1 MKVEAPTKE
10 AKIFIVEDEFI
21 VNENIKL
28 DVQSFGYNVVG
39 SATKGVD
46 AIEQIFATRPD
57 LILMDINLNGSITG
71 LDVARRIKDLNI
83 PVVFLTAYADENTLK
98 EASELGAYGFLTK
111 PFQTLDLVSSI
122 RMAISKSKSV
132 EAISNE
138 KEDAKEKL
146 VTTERIYK
154 QIIENVKDL
163 IYTTDKEG
171 KIKYI
176 NQVVKEFGYDI
187 DDFLGKS
194 LFGFAKK
201 EYQEK
206 IKSIL
211 NELSSGYQKNIEIEF
226 PMLSNDNKEVWM
238 GHSLTTITDENGE
251 IIGFQ
256 GIARNISERLAFE
269 DELLKAKEKALEATE
284 MKSEFLANMSHEIRT
299 PLNGIVGI
307 SKLITDTE
315 LNAKQREY
323 MRAIVFSTDQLLG
336 IINNTLDLSKLEA
349 EKMTVNTKVIDT
361 VELVSGIEAIY
372 QQRSLEKGINFSFFH
387 DDLIPDYLVGDAVKI
402 KQILHNLV
410 GNALKFTEQG
420 SVKISTYLR
429 SEEKEKNW
437 IEFRVSDTGI
447 GIENDKLE
455 AIFKAFEQSNNS
467 ADRDFGGTGL
477 GLAIVQRLVDLLG
490 GEIKVKSTI
499 NKGSV
504 FTVVLPLKTA
514 SQEEIDSILKL
525 TEEENYILDG
535 TKVLIVEDNK
545 VNQLVTSDLLVSKGC
560 ETTICENGQEAIE
573 KLESNAFDIVLMDMQ
588 MPVMDG
594 YTAMRIIRSNTE
606 SNYSKIPIIA
616 LTAHVFSGELEK
628 CIQAGATDYLSK
640 PFEPKELFGMIW
652 KLAKDSKTNDSNES
666 GNTIPQNNSTNNQ
679 QGNSTSNTSISNDG
693 NIHFTGIKS
702 IEHPDLNESKKDDF
716 NNHTLVDF
724 KRLKEFLNGNDT
736 ILTSTLKA
744 IKETFQECLSDL
756 HKIAKEEDN
765 DNLKRVIHKLKPNL
779 EMIGSIYLH
788 ETSLRLEK
796 SSLNGEQG
804 REDLDTVIRGMKR
817 ILVIID
823 DYLLDQLHVY

>member
-1 MKVEAPTKE
+1 
-10 AKIFIVEDEFI
+10 
-21 VNENIKL
+21 
-28 DVQSFGYNVVG
+28 
-39 SATKGVD
+39 
-46 AIEQIFATRPD
+46 
-57 LILMDINLNGSITG
+57 
-71 LDVARRIKDLNI
+71 
-83 PVVFLTAYADENTLK
+83 
-98 EASELGAYGFLTK
+98 
-111 PFQTLDLVSSI
+111 
-122 RMAISKSKSV
+122 
-132 EAISNE
+132 
-138 KEDAKEKL
+138 
-146 VTTERIYK
+146 
-154 QIIENVKDL
+154 
-163 IYTTDKEG
+163 
-171 KIKYI
+171 
-176 NQVVKEFGYDI
+176 
-187 DDFLGKS
+187 
-194 LFGFAKK
+194 
-201 EYQEK
+201 
-206 IKSIL
+206 
-211 NELSSGYQKNIEIEF
+211 
-226 PMLSNDNKEVWM
+226 M

-477 GLAIVQRLVDLLG
+477 GLAIVQKLVDLLG

>member
-1 MKVEAPTKE
+1 KVT
-10 AKIFIVEDEFI
+10 
-21 VNENIKL
+21 
-28 DVQSFGYNVVG
+28 
-39 SATKGVD
+39 
-46 AIEQIFATRPD
+46 
-57 LILMDINLNGSITG
+57 
-71 LDVARRIKDLNI
+71 
-83 PVVFLTAYADENTLK
+83 
-98 EASELGAYGFLTK
+98 
-111 PFQTLDLVSSI
+111 
-122 RMAISKSKSV
+122 
-132 EAISNE
+132 
-138 KEDAKEKL
+138 
-146 VTTERIYK
+146 
-154 QIIENVKDL
+154 
-163 IYTTDKEG
+163 
-171 KIKYI
+171 
-176 NQVVKEFGYDI
+176 
-187 DDFLGKS
+187 
-194 LFGFAKK
+194 
-201 EYQEK
+201 
-206 IKSIL
+206 
-211 NELSSGYQKNIEIEF
+211 
-226 PMLSNDNKEVWM
+226 
-238 GHSLTTITDENGE
+238 
-251 IIGFQ
+251 
-256 GIARNISERLAFE
+256 
-269 DELLKAKEKALEATE
+269 
-284 MKSEFLANMSHEIRT
+284 
-299 PLNGIVGI
+299 
-307 SKLITDTE
+307 
-315 LNAKQREY
+315 
-323 MRAIVFSTDQLLG
+323 
-336 IINNTLDLSKLEA
+336 
-349 EKMTVNTKVIDT
+349 
-361 VELVSGIEAIY
+361 
-372 QQRSLEKGINFSFFH
+372 
-387 DDLIPDYLVGDAVKI
+387 
-402 KQILHNLV
+402 
-410 GNALKFTEQG
+410 
-420 SVKISTYLR
+420 
-429 SEEKEKNW
+429 
-437 IEFRVSDTGI
+437 
-447 GIENDKLE
+447 
-455 AIFKAFEQSNNS
+455 
-467 ADRDFGGTGL
+467 
-477 GLAIVQRLVDLLG
+477 
-490 GEIKVKSTI
+490 
-499 NKGSV
+499 
-504 FTVVLPLKTA
+504 
-514 SQEEIDSILKL
+514 
-525 TEEENYILDG
+525 
-535 TKVLIVEDNK
+535 
-545 VNQLVTSDLLVSKGC
+545 QLVTSDLLVSKGC